1 MANVRLAKPEDIPLM
16 MAIAERSDAA
26 AHWSESRYREIF
38 TSTSPR
44 RMTWIVEDPSGSESA
59 PGEAK
64 VVHGFLVARH
74 SAKDWEIEN
83 IVVSPDAQRM
93 GHGSRL
99 LSEFM
104 GVARNEG
111 SESIFLEVRDSNSA
125 ARAFYLRHG
134 FKDTGRRKMY
144 YRAPEEDAILYQIRF
159 A

>member
-1 MANVRLAKPEDIPLM
+1 
-16 MAIAERSDAA
+16 
-26 AHWSESRYREIF
+26 
-38 TSTSPR
+38 
-44 RMTWIVEDPSGSESA
+44 MTWIVEDSSGSESV

-64 VVHGFLVARH
+64 VVHGFLVTRH

-83 IVVSPDAQRM
+83 IVISPEAQRM

-111 SESIFLEVRDSNSA
+111 SESILLEVRDSNSA

-134 FKDTGRRKMY
+134 FEETGRRKMY
-144 YRAPEEDAILYQIRF
+144 YRAPVEDAILYQIRF